1 MKKVAVSLVALSAL
15 LVGISPSHAGFY
27 AGLNTSLFS
36 KLKAKPTKLSGH
48 QDTLNFGYN
57 FPWFIPIEVE
67 GEYSFS
73 KYEKQKVNSYGL
85 TGHFFLPFPIVSPYL
100 GYGLGRINL
109 KNSSTGSQG
118 MNQFVAGVKYKIP
131 VAPIAV
137 STEYRYIMADKVD
150 LYQLLLGI
158 KYMF

>member
-1 MKKVAVSLVALSAL
+1 MV
-15 LVGISPSHAGFY
+15 
-27 AGLNTSLFS
+27 
-36 KLKAKPTKLSGH
+36 
-48 QDTLNFGYN
+48 
-57 FPWFIPIEVE
+57 
-67 GEYSFS
+67 
-73 KYEKQKVNSYGL
+73 
-85 TGHFFLPFPIVSPYL
+85 GHFFLPFPIVSPYL

-109 KNSSTGSQG
+109 KDSKDGSQG

-150 LYQLLLGI
+150 LYQLLLGV

>member
-1 MKKVAVSLVALSAL
+1 MKKVTLSIVALAAVLSS
-15 LVGISPSHAGFY
+15 VSPSHAGFY

-36 KLKAKPTKLSGH
+36 KLKAKPVKLSGH
-48 QDTLNFGYN
+48 QDILNFGYN
-57 FPWFIPIEVE
+57 FPWFIPVEVE
-67 GEYSFS
+67 AEYSLG
-73 KYEKQKVNSYGL
+73 KYEKQKTNSYGL
-85 TGHFFLPFPIVSPYL
+85 VGHFFLPFPIVSPYL

-109 KNSSTGSQG
+109 KDSKDGSQG

-150 LYQLLLGI
+150 LYQLLLGV